1 MTQPDEECVIRDDDY
16 NDYLCECAMNRI
28 MERGKSPCCLSAEQY
43 CMAFMRD
50 SICACEDCN
59 YCKGYRE
66 QDNNDDDMDDM
77 DVDDSYRVFERTKKS
92 IEGDMI

>member
-1 MTQPDEECVIRDDDY
+1 MIRDDDY

-43 CMAFMRD
+43 CMAFMKD
-50 SICACEDCN
+50 SVVACENCN

-66 QDNNDDDMDDM
+66 QDNNNDDM
-77 DVDDSYRVFERTKKS
+77 DVDKDLINYANEQKEAIK
-92 IEGDMI
+92 E